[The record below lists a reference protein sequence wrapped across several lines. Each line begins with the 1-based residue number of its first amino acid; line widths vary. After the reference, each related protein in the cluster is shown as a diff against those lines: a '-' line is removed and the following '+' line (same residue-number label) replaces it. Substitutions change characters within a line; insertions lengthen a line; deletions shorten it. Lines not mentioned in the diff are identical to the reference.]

1 MLAEPLIPPL
11 LTVRDFYM
19 TGTAR
24 LLGRGFGEYDSAGSQ
39 PFLPPSFS
47 DAISRA
53 SQTMAK
59 CVKAVNE
66 GAQAVEEPSMC

>member
-1 MLAEPLIPPL
+1 MLAEPLVPPL

-19 TGTAR
+19 TGIAR
-24 LLGRGFGEYDSAGSQ
+24 PLGRGFLEYDSAGSQ
-39 PFLPPSFS
+39 PFLPPFS
-47 DAISRA
+47 SDPISRA

-66 GAQAVEEPSMC
+66 GAQAVEEPSIC